1 MIRALGLA
9 LAVSVAAAAAANAQP
24 SPPYPVYDTSSS
36 YGLSNAG
43 VPPGPY
49 LKLGGGYSMGATS
62 RFDNGYVAGAG
73 LGFRFFPFFRSD
85 ITFDY
90 RGDFK
95 DRAFGDTRFRNWSAM
110 ANGYFDF
117 NLPFIRPL
125 IPYIGAGVGIAQNKV
140 SGTTVTVTGGTVNSI
155 TGSSK
160 DQFAWQAMAGASY
173 YFSPTIALDVGY
185 RYFHGGK
192 AESGTVTGFPTSTG
206 DFDTHEV
213 IGALRFGF

>member
-1 MIRALGLA
+1 MIRALVLA
-9 LAVSVAAAAAANAQP
+9 FAVSVAAVSVADAQP
-24 SPPYPVYDTSSS
+24 SPPYDTSNS

-62 RFDNGYVAGAG
+62 RFDNSYVAGAG
-73 LGFRFFPFFRSD
+73 LGWRFFPFFRSD

-95 DRAFGDTRFRNWSAM
+95 DQNFGGAKFRNWSAM

-125 IPYIGAGVGIAQNKV
+125 IPYVGAGVGIAQNKV
-140 SGTTVTVTGGTVNSI
+140 SGTTVTVTGGQVNSI
-155 TGSSK
+155 TGSNK
-160 DQFAWQAMAGASY
+160 DQFAWQAMAGGSF
-173 YFSPTIALDVGY
+173 YFSPTLALDVGY

-192 AESGTVTGFPTSTG
+192 AESGAVTGFPSRTG
-206 DFDTHEV
+206 DFDTHEI

>member
-1 MIRALGLA
+1 MIRVLVLASALSVV
-9 LAVSVAAAAAANAQP
+9 AVSAAYAQQ
-24 SPPYPVYDTSSS
+24 SPPSPVYDTSSG

-49 LKLGGGYSMGATS
+49 LKLGGGYSMAASS
-62 RFDNGYVAGAG
+62 RFDNSYVAGAG
-73 LGFRFFPFFRSD
+73 LGFRFFPFFRTD

-90 RGDFK
+90 RGEFK
-95 DRAFGDTRFRNWSAM
+95 DKDFGDAHFRNWSAM

-125 IPYIGAGVGIAQNKV
+125 IPYIGAGVGIAQNKIND
-140 SGTTVTVTGGTVNSI
+140 TTVTVSGGQVNRI
-155 TGSSK
+155 TGSNK
-160 DQFAWQAMAGASY
+160 DQFAWQAMAGGSF
-173 YFSPTIALDVGY
+173 YFSPTLALDVGY

-192 AESGTVTGFPTSTG
+192 AENGTVTGFPTRTG
-206 DFDTHEV
+206 DFDTHEI

>member
-1 MIRALGLA
+1 MIRALVPA
-9 LAVSVAAAAAANAQP
+9 LAVSMAAVAAANAQP
-24 SPPYPVYDTSSS
+24 VYDNSSS

-62 RFDNGYVAGAG
+62 RFDNSYVAGAG
-73 LGFRFFPFFRSD
+73 LGYRFFPFFRSD

-90 RGDFK
+90 RDDFHDK
-95 DRAFGDTRFRNWSAM
+95 DFGNARFRNWSAM
-110 ANGYFDF
+110 ANGYVDF

-125 IPYIGAGVGIAQNKV
+125 IPYIGAGAGIAQNKV
-140 SGTTVTVTGGTVNSI
+140 NGTTVAVTGGTVNSI
-155 TGSSK
+155 TGSTK
-160 DQFAWQAMAGASY
+160 DQFAWQAMAGGSF
-173 YFSPTIALDVGY
+173 YFSPTLALDVGY

-192 AESGTVTGFPTSTG
+192 AEGGTVTGFPTHTG
-206 DFDTHEV
+206 DFDTHEI

>member
-1 MIRALGLA
+1 MIRALVPA
-9 LAVSVAAAAAANAQP
+9 LAVSVAAVAAANAQP
-24 SPPYPVYDTSSS
+24 VYDNSSS

-62 RFDNGYVAGAG
+62 RFDNSYVAGAG
-73 LGFRFFPFFRSD
+73 LGYRFFPFFRSD

-90 RGDFK
+90 RGDFHDK
-95 DRAFGDTRFRNWSAM
+95 DFGNARFRNWSAM
-110 ANGYFDF
+110 ANGYVDF

-125 IPYIGAGVGIAQNKV
+125 IPYIGAGAGIAQNKV
-140 SGTTVTVTGGTVNSI
+140 NGTTVAVTGGTVNSI
-155 TGSSK
+155 TGSTK
-160 DQFAWQAMAGASY
+160 DQFAWQAMAGGSF
-173 YFSPTIALDVGY
+173 YFSPTLALDVGY

-192 AESGTVTGFPTSTG
+192 AEGGTVTGFPTHTG
-206 DFDTHEV
+206 DFDTHEI

>member
-1 MIRALGLA
+1 MIRALVLA
-9 LAVSVAAAAAANAQP
+9 SAVLVAAASAASAQQ
-24 SPPYPVYDTSSS
+24 SPPYPVYDTSDS

-62 RFDNGYVAGAG
+62 RFNDSYVAGAG
-73 LGFRFFPFFRSD
+73 VGYRFFPFFRSD

-95 DRAFGDTRFRNWSAM
+95 DQNFGGAKFRNWSAM
-110 ANGYFDF
+110 LNGYVDF

-125 IPYIGAGVGIAQNKV
+125 VPYIGAGAGIAQNKIN
-140 SGTTVTVTGGTVNSI
+140 GTTVNVSGGTVNSI
-155 TGSSK
+155 TGSTK
-160 DQFAWQAMAGASY
+160 DQFAWQAMAGGSF
-173 YFSPTIALDVGY
+173 YFNPALALDVGY

-192 AESGTVTGFPTSTG
+192 AESGTVTGFPTRTG
-206 DFDTHEV
+206 DFDTHEIV
-213 IGALRFGF
+213 GALRFGF